1 LTPEAAPAEIEF
13 AVDLGAGSDSLTVQG
28 GPLAEKITLG
38 TIGVNLNG
46 DSDADLTASGGES
59 WTVNGG
65 DGNDTISAAGGGST
79 GNPFTTSLTIAGGNG
94 NDKLTGG
101 KGADVVD
108 GGANNDTFK
117 EVKTPDGS
125 DTLIGGAGTDTA
137 NYGART
143 GGVSVVL
150 DGLANDGAGGEGD
163 NVATDVEKLT
173 GGKGGDTLD
182 GGTVAVNNTIKG
194 GKGNDTLFGR
204 DGNDTLD
211 TIDSVS
217 GNDTADGGSG
227 TDTCKSDVGDI
238 KVNCEK

>member
-1 LTPEAAPAEIEF
+1 M
-13 AVDLGAGSDSLTVQG
+13 
-28 GPLAEKITLG
+28 
-38 TIGVNLNG
+38 
-46 DSDADLTASGGES
+46 
-59 WTVNGG
+59 
-65 DGNDTISAAGGGST
+65 
-79 GNPFTTSLTIAGGNG
+79 TIAGGNG

-108 GGANNDTFK
+108 GGANNDTFT

-137 NYGART
+137 NYGPRT
-143 GGVSVVL
+143 AAVSVVL

-163 NVATDVEKLT
+163 NVATDVEKVT
-173 GGKGGDTLD
+173 GGKGNDTLD

-217 GNDTADGGSG
+217 GNDSADGGNG
-227 TDTCKSDVGDI
+227 TDTCKSDVGDT
-238 KVNCEK
+238 KLNCEK